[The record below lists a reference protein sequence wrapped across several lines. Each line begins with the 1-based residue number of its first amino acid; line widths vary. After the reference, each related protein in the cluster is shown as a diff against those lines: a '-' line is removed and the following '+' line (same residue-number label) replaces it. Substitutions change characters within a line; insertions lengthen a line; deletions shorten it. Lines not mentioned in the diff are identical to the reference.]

1 MDSVIE
7 VKKKVSMCEHG
18 RQKCRCKECG
28 GKSIC
33 EHNRRR
39 IECKECGG
47 SQFCEHGCRK
57 SRCKECG
64 GSSICEH
71 GKRKEFCKDCGGS
84 AFCNHGKLKRI
95 CHQCNGSGLCEHGR
109 AKTSCKACGG
119 SSICEHQRT
128 KANCKDCNGSEIC
141 IHGNNKSC
149 CKDCGYYYCSHG
161 KIKKSCPDCD
171 GSRLCKSRQPPY
183 NTGCSTCGNRKLN
196 GFCSHCFVNLFPDDP
211 RALTIRKK
219 SKELQVVA
227 HLLNKYDGFIH
238 DKPFYVDLEGG
249 CCATKRRIDLR
260 KLIHDTMLC
269 IEIDE
274 NQHKS
279 YIKTNEQSRYD
290 DLFMDLSGKY
300 IFIRYNPDK
309 YIDKYNSNKNPYFET
324 RMQVLEHMLDK
335 HINRILNTENHD
347 LVEIYHVFY
356 DEI

>member
-1 MDSVIE
+1 
-7 VKKKVSMCEHG
+7 
-18 RQKCRCKECG
+18 
-28 GKSIC
+28 
-33 EHNRRR
+33 
-39 IECKECGG
+39 
-47 SQFCEHGCRK
+47 
-57 SRCKECG
+57 
-64 GSSICEH
+64 
-71 GKRKEFCKDCGGS
+71 
-84 AFCNHGKLKRI
+84 
-95 CHQCNGSGLCEHGR
+95 
-109 AKTSCKACGG
+109 
-119 SSICEHQRT
+119 
-128 KANCKDCNGSEIC
+128 
-141 IHGNNKSC
+141 
-149 CKDCGYYYCSHG
+149 
-161 KIKKSCPDCD
+161 
-171 GSRLCKSRQPPY
+171 
-183 NTGCSTCGNRKLN
+183 
-196 GFCSHCFVNLFPDDP
+196 
-211 RALTIRKK
+211 
-219 SKELQVVA
+219 
-227 HLLNKYDGFIH
+227 LLNKYDGFIH